1 MGSFVDRQRTDFLKA
16 SHSLENIILYGD
28 NGDLWTRNQS
38 QLFTSS
44 IGPLVSHDHA
54 HIVPPADTY
63 DFQASIKALHLV
75 SMNEAPPVPLED
87 RLAKDLSPTELREL
101 LNRAQQV
108 CMRRKSLALIL
119 TYI

>member
-1 MGSFVDRQRTDFLKA
+1 
-16 SHSLENIILYGD
+16 
-28 NGDLWTRNQS
+28 
-38 QLFTSS
+38 
-44 IGPLVSHDHA
+44 VSDEHA

-87 RLAKDLSPTELREL
+87 RLAKDLSPAELREL

-108 CMRRKSLALIL
+108 CMRRMSLALIL